1 MGSPRDVAVANSPL
15 KQGQVLQGRFRIHR
29 IIGVGGMGYVYEART
44 LDSGASVAVKCLL
57 PQLATDAECVAR
69 FLREAQATAR
79 IRSPHV
85 VRVFE
90 TGGGDAVVPPYF
102 VMEYLDGQD
111 LGHIVDGQGP
121 LPVSEAV
128 DAVLQACA
136 GVGEAHALG
145 IVHRDIK
152 PSNLIRCGRIIKV
165 VDFGISKALAHHDAH
180 QGKLT
185 ETSAV
190 FGSPTY
196 MSPEQVRSAKHVDAR
211 ADVWALGIVLYELL
225 CGAPPFTGDNGG
237 AILAAI
243 VADAPPSLR
252 ARAPQVPPA
261 LEEIVLRCLVKN
273 RDRRVGSVAELS
285 ALLSAFVAGRSGAV
299 LAALPPAF
307 GAGLPDDSS
316 GRAAFEASRTEPT
329 MPGLG
334 GDAGRRAFFRWLLAA
349 GILIVGMMVSAL
361 IVLRSRPLARSE
373 PSAAITTNAPLA
385 SEPVPALPAL
395 SALPAVT
402 ASQVAEAR
410 SAGAPPSLRVR
421 PPSRPSRVP
430 SASPTASSSA
440 SGPRVHLE
448 NTPY

>member
-1 MGSPRDVAVANSPL
+1 MRSPRDVAVANSPL

-44 LDSGASVAVKCLL
+44 IDSGASVAVKCLL

-90 TGGGDAVVPPYF
+90 TGGGDALVPPFF
-102 VMEYLDGQD
+102 VMEFLDGQD
-111 LGHIVDGQGP
+111 LGHIVDAQGP
-121 LPVSEAV
+121 LPVADAV

-136 GVGEAHALG
+136 GVAEAHALG
-145 IVHRDIK
+145 IVHRDLK
-152 PSNLIRCGRIIKV
+152 PSNLIRCGRTIKV

-196 MSPEQVRSAKHVDAR
+196 MSPEQVRSAKYVDAR
-211 ADVWALGIVLYELL
+211 ADVWALGVVLYELL
-225 CGAPPFTGDNGG
+225 SGSVPFSGDNGG

-243 VADAPPSLR
+243 VADDPPSLR

-261 LEEIVLRCLVKN
+261 LEEIVRRCLVKN
-273 RDRRVGSVAELS
+273 RDRRLGSVAELS
-285 ALLSAFVAGRSGAV
+285 SLLSAFVAGRSGAA

-307 GAGLPDDSS
+307 GAALPDDSS
-316 GRAAFEASRTEPT
+316 GRAAFEASRTAPT
-329 MPGLG
+329 MSGLDG
-334 GDAGRRAFFRWLLAA
+334 ERGARTQLLGWLLAA
-349 GILIVGMMVSAL
+349 GILLAGLASAAV
-361 IVLRSRPLARSE
+361 IVLWRNASRPTPPAST
-373 PSAAITTNAPLA
+373 SAPL
-385 SEPVPALPAL
+385 SPVPVPALS
-395 SALPAVT
+395 SATSPTVAPGG
-402 ASQVAEAR
+402 SAEAR
-410 SAGAPPSLRVR
+410 PAGSMPTSRAKPSVTSPRG
-421 PPSRPSRVP
+421 P
-430 SASPTASSSA
+430 SAIPTGSGSP
-440 SGPRVHLE
+440 SGRGP
-448 NTPY
+448 NSKTSD

>member
-1 MGSPRDVAVANSPL
+1 MRSPRDVAVANSPL

-44 LDSGASVAVKCLL
+44 IDSGASVAVKCLL

-79 IRSPHV
+79 IRSAHV

-90 TGGGDAVVPPYF
+90 TGGGDAQVPPYF

-111 LGHIVDGQGP
+111 LGHIVDAQGP
-121 LPVSEAV
+121 LPVADAV

-136 GVGEAHALG
+136 GVGEAHAIG
-145 IVHRDIK
+145 IVHRDLK
-152 PSNLIRCGRIIKV
+152 PSNLIRCGRTIKV

-211 ADVWALGIVLYELL
+211 ADIWALGVVLYELL

-243 VADAPPSLR
+243 VADDPPSLR

-261 LEEIVLRCLVKN
+261 LEEIVRRCLVKN
-273 RDRRVGSVAELS
+273 RDRRVGSVAELA
-285 ALLSAFVAGRSGAV
+285 ALLTAFASGRSGAA

-307 GAGLPDDSS
+307 GAALPDDSS
-316 GRAAFEASRTEPT
+316 GRAAFEASRTAPT
-329 MPGLG
+329 MSGVVGDGGGRARLLG
-334 GDAGRRAFFRWLLAA
+334 FLLAGTILLT
-349 GILIVGMMVSAL
+349 GITLATILFVVRSRGASAQPPSSSVSA
-361 IVLRSRPLARSE
+361 PL
-373 PSAAITTNAPLA
+373 SA
-385 SEPVPALPAL
+385 EPVPAVVGSASATAAPGEPAL
-395 SALPAVT
+395 P
-402 ASQVAEAR
+402 R
-410 SAGAPPSLRVR
+410 SAPSS
-421 PPSRPSRVP
+421 PSTRTKAFGSASRAP
-430 SASPTASSSA
+430 SAIPTGASSASSS
-440 SGPRVHLE
+440 RVHVE
-448 NTPY
+448 PTPY

>member
-1 MGSPRDVAVANSPL
+1 
-15 KQGQVLQGRFRIHR
+15 
-29 IIGVGGMGYVYEART
+29 MGYVYEART
-44 LDSGASVAVKCLL
+44 IDSGASVAVKCLL

-79 IRSPHV
+79 IRSAHV

-90 TGGGDAVVPPYF
+90 TGGGDGQVPPYF

-111 LGHIVDGQGP
+111 LGHIVDAQGP
-121 LPVSEAV
+121 LAVAEAV

-152 PSNLIRCGRIIKV
+152 PSNLIRCGRTIKV

-180 QGKLT
+180 HGKLT

-237 AILAAI
+237 AILAAS
-243 VADAPPSLR
+243 VADDPPSLR

-261 LEEIVLRCLVKN
+261 LEEIVRRCLVKN
-273 RDRRVGSVAELS
+273 RDRRIGSVAEL
-285 ALLSAFVAGRSGAV
+285 AGLLTAFVAGRSDAV
-299 LAALPPAF
+299 LAAMPPTF
-307 GAGLPDDSS
+307 GAALPDDSS
-316 GRAAFEASRTEPT
+316 GRAAFEASRTAPT
-329 MPGLG
+329 MSGVTDGGGRARLLG
-334 GDAGRRAFFRWLLAA
+334 FLLAA
-349 GILIVGMMVSAL
+349 TILLAGVTLAAILFVV
-361 IVLRSRPLARSE
+361 RSRASAGPL
-373 PSAAITTNAPLA
+373 PSAAAPPTSA
-385 SEPVPALPAL
+385 EPVPAVATG
-395 SALPAVT
+395 T
-402 ASQVAEAR
+402 ASA
-410 SAGAPPSLRVR
+410 SAAVGEPSL
-421 PPSRPSRVP
+421 PHPTP
-430 SASPTASSSA
+430 SASSGPRTKPSASALRAPVGPAASA
-440 SGPRVHLE
+440 TGSGPRVHVE
-448 NTPY
+448 PTPY

>member
-1 MGSPRDVAVANSPL
+1 MRNPRDVAVASSPL

-44 LDSGASVAVKCLL
+44 IDSGASVAVKCLL

-79 IRSPHV
+79 IRSAHV

-90 TGGGDAVVPPYF
+90 TGGGDAQVPPYF

-111 LGHIVDGQGP
+111 LGHIVDAQGP
-121 LPVSEAV
+121 LPVADAV

-145 IVHRDIK
+145 IVHRDLK

-196 MSPEQVRSAKHVDAR
+196 MSPEQVRSAKYVDAR
-211 ADVWALGIVLYELL
+211 ADVWALGVVLYELL
-225 CGAPPFTGDNGG
+225 SGSVPFSGDNGG

-243 VADAPPSLR
+243 VADDPPSLR

-261 LEEIVLRCLVKN
+261 LEEIVRRCLVKN
-273 RDRRVGSVAELS
+273 RDHRLGSVAEL
-285 ALLSAFVAGRSGAV
+285 AGLLSAFVAGRSGAA

-307 GAGLPDDSS
+307 VAALPDDSS
-316 GRAAFEASRTEPT
+316 GRAAFEASRTAPT
-329 MPGLG
+329 MSGLG
-334 GDAGRRAFFRWLLAA
+334 GAGGSTRALLGWLLAA
-349 GILIVGMMVSAL
+349 GILIVGMMVAAL
-361 IVLRSRPLARSE
+361 IMVVRAGNTARSE
-373 PSAAITTNAPLA
+373 PTAAASAPA
-385 SEPVPALPAL
+385 SAEPVPAL
-395 SALPAVT
+395 SATT
-402 ASQVAEAR
+402 APNVASGASAEAR
-410 SAGAPPSLRVR
+410 PAGSMPGTRAKPSVT
-421 PPSRPSRVP
+421 SSRVP
-430 SASPTASSSA
+430 SAIPTGAGSPSA
-440 SGPRVHLE
+440 RGP
-448 NTPY
+448 NSKTSD

>member
-15 KQGQVLQGRFRIHR
+15 KQGQVLQGRFRVHR

-44 LDSGASVAVKCLL
+44 IDSGASVAVKCLL

-79 IRSPHV
+79 IRSAHV

-90 TGGGDAVVPPYF
+90 TGGGDAQVPPYF
-102 VMEYLDGQD
+102 VMEFLDGQD
-111 LGHIVDGQGP
+111 LGHIVDAQGP
-121 LPVSEAV
+121 LPVAEAV

-152 PSNLIRCGRIIKV
+152 PSNLIRCGRTIKV

-211 ADVWALGIVLYELL
+211 ADVWALGVVLYELL

-243 VADAPPSLR
+243 VADDPPSLR

-261 LEEIVLRCLVKN
+261 LEEIVRRCLVKN
-273 RDRRVGSVAELS
+273 RDRRVGSVAELA
-285 ALLSAFVAGRSGAV
+285 ALLSAFVAGRSGAA
-299 LAALPPAF
+299 LAALPAAF
-307 GAGLPDDSS
+307 GAALPDDSS
-316 GRAAFEASRTEPT
+316 GRAAFEASRTAPT
-329 MPGLG
+329 MSGIVGDGGGRARLLG
-334 GDAGRRAFFRWLLAA
+334 FLLAA
-349 GILIVGMMVSAL
+349 TILLTGVTLAAILFVV
-361 IVLRSRPLARSE
+361 RSRTTIGPA
-373 PSAAITTNAPLA
+373 PSAPASAPISA
-385 SEPVPALPAL
+385 EPVPAF
-395 SALPAVT
+395 
-402 ASQVAEAR
+402 
-410 SAGAPPSLRVR
+410 SAGATPSAPQVASAQTPGAPSSTSRVR
-421 PPSRPSRVP
+421 PSPSGPRGPLANP
-430 SASPTASSSA
+430 SASASA
-440 SGPRVHLE
+440 SGPRLHVE
-448 NTPY
+448 PTPY